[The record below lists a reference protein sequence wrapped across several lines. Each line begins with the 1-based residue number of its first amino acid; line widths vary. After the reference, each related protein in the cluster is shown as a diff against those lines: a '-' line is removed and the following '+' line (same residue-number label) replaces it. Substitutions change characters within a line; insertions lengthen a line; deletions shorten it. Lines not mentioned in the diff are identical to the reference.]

1 MLITQANSQ
10 MQALNGAAE
19 AAGEHLDFGA
29 MQNLSVTVEKALG
42 LFVHKEG
49 AKLVA
54 NQGDIEVQAQHNTMS
69 LFSEKQMTVT
79 SSEDEIIITTPKI
92 LTLNGGGSYLKL
104 SKNGIEHGS
113 EGMMI
118 MKVATYLVP
127 GTPASLPCDTPD
139 FPLTSLNPDTNNE
152 LGTDNSDSSENDDQ
166 HRQNQPEKDPAKGSA
181 KWACD

>member
-54 NQGDIEVQAQHNTMS
+54 NQGDIEVQAQH
-69 LFSEKQMTVT
+69 
-79 SSEDEIIITTPKI
+79 
-92 LTLNGGGSYLKL
+92 

-152 LGTDNSDSSENDDQ
+152 PGTDNSDSSENDDQ
-166 HRQNQPEKDPAKGSA
+166 HRQNQPEKDPAKVRPLSRNGKVLDLQLTMIQRAIVLSVT
-181 KWACD
+181 DI